1 MKQEYDPVWKRWKTV
16 PSAVEDAANVM
27 SGYEQQL
34 ELQLNKTADATLEEV
49 RQWEQED
56 FFRAGNFDAMKLFVV
71 VPTIIQLLALAFM
84 FSIFLFNDQV
94 F

>member
-1 MKQEYDPVWKRWKTV
+1 MR
-16 PSAVEDAANVM
+16 
-27 SGYEQQL
+27 GYEQQL
-34 ELQLNKTADATLEEV
+34 ELQLNNVREATPEEV

-84 FSIFLFNDQV
+84 FSIFIFNDSV

>member
-1 MKQEYDPVWKRWKTV
+1 MSPDPYKRSVQYTPPV
-16 PSAVEDAANVM
+16 R
-27 SGYEQQL
+27 GYEEQL
-34 ELQLNKTADATLEEV
+34 ELQLNNVREATPEEV

-71 VPTIIQLLALAFM
+71 FPTIIQLLALAFM
-84 FSIFLFNDQV
+84 FSVFLFNDSV

>member
-1 MKQEYDPVWKRWKTV
+1 MSPDPYKR
-16 PSAVEDAANVM
+16 AVQYTPPIR
-27 SGYEQQL
+27 GYEEQL
-34 ELQLNKTADATLEEV
+34 ELQLNNVREATPEEV

-71 VPTIIQLLALAFM
+71 FPTIIQLLALAFM
-84 FSIFLFNDQV
+84 FSVFLFNDSI

>member
-1 MKQEYDPVWKRWKTV
+1 MR
-16 PSAVEDAANVM
+16 
-27 SGYEQQL
+27 GYEEQL
-34 ELQLNKTADATLEEV
+34 ELQLNNVREATPEEV

-71 VPTIIQLLALAFM
+71 FPTIIQLLALAFM
-84 FSIFLFNDQV
+84 FSVFLFNDSV

>member
-1 MKQEYDPVWKRWKTV
+1 MR
-16 PSAVEDAANVM
+16 
-27 SGYEQQL
+27 GYEQQL
-34 ELQLNKTADATLEEV
+34 ELQLNNVRDATPEEV

-56 FFRAGNFDAMKLFVV
+56 FFRAGKFDSMKLFVV

-84 FSIFLFNDQV
+84 FSVFLFNDQV

>member
-1 MKQEYDPVWKRWKTV
+1 MSPDPYKRNV
-16 PSAVEDAANVM
+16 PYVSPLR
-27 SGYEQQL
+27 GYEQQL
-34 ELQLNKTADATLEEV
+34 ELELNKTRDATPEEV

-71 VPTIIQLLALAFM
+71 FPTIIQLLALAFM
-84 FSIFLFNDQV
+84 FSVFLFNDSI

>member
-1 MKQEYDPVWKRWKTV
+1 MR
-16 PSAVEDAANVM
+16 
-27 SGYEQQL
+27 GYEQQL
-34 ELQLNKTADATLEEV
+34 ELQLNNVREATPEEV

-56 FFRAGNFDAMKLFVV
+56 LFRAGNFDAMKLFVV

-84 FSIFLFNDQV
+84 FSVFLFNDSV